1 VALGAGAQQRLGSG
15 QVGVVIGGEPAR
27 CALGGEALELR
38 PDEEDVAAL
47 VGLERLDQRPA
58 MPELLDQADRLQ
70 LAQRLA
76 DRRAADTEACGQ
88 ILLAQPR
95 AERDAPCDDLDLQLM
110 CQVVGPRRAAGGS
123 GGRDGSDPIEGA
135 SRWRRSR
142 ECILRLAV
150 WIQSS

>member
-1 VALGAGAQQRLGSG
+1 MALGAGAQQRLGGG

-58 MPELLDQADRLQ
+58 VPELLDQADRLQ

-76 DRRAADTEACGQ
+76 DRRAADTEACG
-88 ILLAQPR
+88 
-95 AERDAPCDDLDLQLM
+95 
-110 CQVVGPRRAAGGS
+110 
-123 GGRDGSDPIEGA
+123 
-135 SRWRRSR
+135 
-142 ECILRLAV
+142 
-150 WIQSS
+150 